1 MPPSPVYRD
10 KFEADWPL
18 HSPGGKC
25 REWDSVSVRRIRD
38 LPAGFC
44 WPGIGTARWPLL
56 GCRDGVSWS
65 CKALGRQPLPRTRR
79 LSLWMFAAHLLMSR
93 SSSSSSSKMSIHCV
107 PHRQHTRDTS
117 PCLPWR
123 RVFFAGQNVDM
134 SSGPLRRS
142 GWALSQP
149 AHVQDHSLLSRI
161 IFRVALHP
169 SNARACG
176 PANLVGSA
184 NPAGS
189 KTASRSK
196 GTQERWAVRRVGFS
210 RSRLGSV
217 QCFVV
222 EGNPAPHVRSRE
234 IPSTCLSGSLGIKVH
249 PPLQASLLGS

>member
-1 MPPSPVYRD
+1 M
-10 KFEADWPL
+10 
-18 HSPGGKC
+18 
-25 REWDSVSVRRIRD
+25 DSVSVRRLRD

-93 SSSSSSSKMSIHCV
+93 SSSSSSSSSKMSIHRV

-123 RVFFAGQNVDM
+123 RGFFAGQNVDM

-142 GWALSQP
+142 GWALSQS
-149 AHVQDHSLLSRI
+149 AHVQDQSVLSRI

-169 SNARACG
+169 SKARVCG

-210 RSRLGSV
+210 RSLLGSV
-217 QCFVV
+217 RALWSNGILPPTFAQ
-222 EGNPAPHVRSRE
+222 ERSRR
-234 IPSTCLSGSLGIKVH
+234 LV
-249 PPLQASLLGS
+249 